1 MEQKQKIKKR
11 AANKNGQEA
20 NTAEIESFKD
30 SPSKQVQGA
39 PALQKTF
46 SLGEAT

>member
-11 AANKNGQEA
+11 AANKNGQDA
-20 NTAEIESFKD
+20 NAADSESFKD
-30 SPSKQVQGA
+30 SPGKQGQGA
-39 PALQKTF
+39 PTLQKTF